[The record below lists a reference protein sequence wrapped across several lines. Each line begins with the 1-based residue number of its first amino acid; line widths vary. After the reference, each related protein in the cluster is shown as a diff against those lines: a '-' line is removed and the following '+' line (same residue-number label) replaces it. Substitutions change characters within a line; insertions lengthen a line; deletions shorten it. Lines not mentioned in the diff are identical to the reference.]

1 MTTKNDRLIELCL
14 TAGKLMLMYGA
25 ETYRVEDT
33 MKRMAV
39 AGGMR
44 DVNSFVTTTG
54 IFLSGMLDDDD
65 DVMQMIRIVDR
76 FQDLSKVTEVNHL
89 SREFVSGS
97 MTIQEARA
105 ELKRIEKQPM
115 NYPLWLIYLAS
126 AVGGGAFSYLIG
138 NSMFDMLPASIGG
151 LVSTLA
157 LVLFQHYLQ
166 AKFFSEYLAAF
177 FGGITAL
184 ILVHSGFGT
193 NLDQIIIGSVIPLVP
208 GVPLTNSVRDLMAG
222 DLISG
227 LARGAEAALTSLSI
241 AAGVATAVSLFIS

>member
-1 MTTKNDRLIELCL
+1 MTTKKDKLIDLCL
-14 TAGKLMLMYGA
+14 LAGKLMLMYGA

-33 MKRMAV
+33 MKRMAI
-39 AGGMR
+39 AGGM
-44 DVNSFVTTTG
+44 DNVNSFVTTTG
-54 IFLSGMLDDDD
+54 IFLSGVLEDDDD
-65 DVMQMIRIVDR
+65 IMQMIRIVDR
-76 FQDLSKVTEVNHL
+76 FQDLSKVTEVNHI
-89 SREFVSGS
+89 SREFVAGRMSI
-97 MTIQEARA
+97 TVARQ
-105 ELKRIEKQPM
+105 ELKRVEKQPM
-115 NYPLWLIYLAS
+115 NYPLWLIYIAS
-126 AVGGGAFSYLIG
+126 AIGGGAFSYLIG
-138 NSMFDMLPASIGG
+138 DSLFDMIPASIGG

-177 FGGITAL
+177 FGGVTAL

-193 NLDQIIIGSVIPLVP
+193 NIDQIIIGSLIPLVP

-241 AAGVATAVSLFIS
+241 AAGVATAVSLFL